1 MAPTKLC
8 AVLDC
13 EKPKHAHGYCSRHAY
28 HFKAHGDPLG
38 GRRGASPGE
47 PLRWIAE
54 HAAYEGDEC
63 LKWPFEIGR
72 YGYGTVKADGKK
84 RVASRVMC
92 EAAHGPP
99 PTPDHQAAHSCGKG
113 HEACMNPQHL
123 SWKTRVENVAD
134 AIVHGTWN
142 HGESVPSA
150 KLTAEDV
157 REIRRLG
164 GSTKQE
170 DIASAFGVG
179 PSNISRILARK
190 HWSWLE

>member
-1 MAPTKLC
+1 MADAKLC
-8 AVLDC
+8 AVLGC
-13 EKPKHAHGYCSRHAY
+13 GKPKHAHGYCSRHAY
-28 HFKAHGDPLG
+28 HFKTHGDPLG

-72 YGYGTVKADGKK
+72 YGYGTVKAGGKK

-113 HEACMNPQHL
+113 HEACTNPQHL

-134 AIVHGTWN
+134 SIVHGTWN
-142 HGESVPSA
+142 HGESVPNA

-157 REIRRLG
+157 REIRRLA
-164 GSTKQE
+164 GSIRQE
-170 DIASAFGVG
+170 DLGEMFGVS
-179 PSNISRILARK
+179 PSNISRIVTRK
-190 HWSWLE
+190 HWVWLD